1 MNQIKKKN
9 LKANSIEL
17 RPLSENDYSDEYL
30 MWLENEEINRY
41 LETRWEEQT
50 EQKIRS
56 FLRSMESSENNILY
70 GMILDQKHIG
80 NIKIGPINCNN
91 LAAEV
96 CYFIRSR
103 ATSH

>member
-41 LETRWEEQT
+41 LETR
-50 EQKIRS
+50 
-56 FLRSMESSENNILY
+56 
-70 GMILDQKHIG
+70 
-80 NIKIGPINCNN
+80 C
-91 LAAEV
+91 
-96 CYFIRSR
+96 
-103 ATSH
+103 

>member
-80 NIKIGPINCNN
+80 NIKIGPVSYTHLTLPPKRI
-91 LAAEV
+91 V
-96 CYFIRSR
+96 
-103 ATSH
+103 

>member
-41 LETRWEEQT
+41 LETRWEAVSYT
-50 EQKIRS
+50 HLTLPTICS
-56 FLRSMESSENNILY
+56 
-70 GMILDQKHIG
+70 
-80 NIKIGPINCNN
+80 
-91 LAAEV
+91 V
-96 CYFIRSR
+96 
-103 ATSH
+103 